1 MISGPRAWA
10 APASATAALDAAR
23 ERIAII
29 EKREGGRLGVAVL
42 DSGNGRRLGYREN
55 ERFALC
61 STFKF
66 LVVAAL
72 LSRVD
77 RGKERLDRRIVYRQS
92 DLLDYAPVTKEHL
105 KEGGMTLAGL
115 CEAAIEL
122 SDNTAANL
130 ILRNIGGPA
139 GLTRYLRSLGD
150 PLTRLD
156 RTEPALN
163 TAIPGDERDTT
174 SPAAMVKDM
183 NRLLLRGALSKD
195 SRGQLERWLIDC
207 KTGAARLRAG
217 LPSDWQVGDKTG
229 TGDHGTANDI
239 AILRP
244 PGRAPLLVASYFTES
259 RVSSERRD
267 AVHAELGRIIA
278 ATF

>member
-1 MISGPRAWA
+1 
-10 APASATAALDAAR
+10 
-23 ERIAII
+23 
-29 EKREGGRLGVAVL
+29 
-42 DSGNGRRLGYREN
+42 
-55 ERFALC
+55 
-61 STFKF
+61 
-66 LVVAAL
+66 
-72 LSRVD
+72 
-77 RGKERLDRRIVYRQS
+77 
-92 DLLDYAPVTKEHL
+92 
-105 KEGGMTLAGL
+105 
-115 CEAAIEL
+115 
-122 SDNTAANL
+122 
-130 ILRNIGGPA
+130 
-139 GLTRYLRSLGD
+139 
-150 PLTRLD
+150 
-156 RTEPALN
+156 
-163 TAIPGDERDTT
+163 
-174 SPAAMVKDM
+174 
-183 NRLLLRGALSKD
+183 LSKD